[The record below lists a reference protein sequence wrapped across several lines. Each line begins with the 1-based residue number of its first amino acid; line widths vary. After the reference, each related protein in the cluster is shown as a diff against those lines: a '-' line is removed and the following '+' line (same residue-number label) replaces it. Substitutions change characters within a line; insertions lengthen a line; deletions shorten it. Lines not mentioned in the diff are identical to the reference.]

1 MDGLGCSDGFGID
14 GFKLLQI
21 EDEYIGRVAPG
32 RVGLGKRF
40 IAVPEYFGGVSVAAR

>member
-14 GFKLLQI
+14 GVQLLQI
-21 EDEYIGRVAPG
+21 KDEYIGRVAPG

-40 IAVPEYFGGVSVAAR
+40 IAVPEYFGGVSIAAR